1 MLIHHLIWIRTGSG
15 GYVDLGIRKQK
26 ANISIDVN
34 LPTMQQVRCVLL
46 EVFPV
51 PADLFNAA

>member
-15 GYVDLGIRKQK
+15 GYGDLGIRKKQT
-26 ANISIDVN
+26 NISVDVN
-34 LPTMQQVRCVLL
+34 LLTMQQVHRVLW

-51 PADLFNAA
+51 PVDLIHAA